1 MLDSGCGALL
11 CDVDDVE
18 VVPLPPPPNNE
29 NVCASFFCL
38 MRAAAEMADS
48 SPFLLGV
55 AVVVSLELGIGLLL
69 VAALVMVL
77 RTGEAVELP
86 ELVLP

>member
-11 CDVDDVE
+11 CDEDDVV
-18 VVPLPPPPNNE
+18 VVPLPPPNSE

-77 RTGEAVELP
+77 RMGEAVELP

>member
-1 MLDSGCGALL
+1 
-11 CDVDDVE
+11 
-18 VVPLPPPPNNE
+18 
-29 NVCASFFCL
+29 
-38 MRAAAEMADS
+38 MADS

-77 RTGEAVELP
+77 RMGEAVELP

>member
-1 MLDSGCGALL
+1 
-11 CDVDDVE
+11 
-18 VVPLPPPPNNE
+18 
-29 NVCASFFCL
+29 

-48 SPFLLGV
+48 SPFFLLGV
-55 AVVVSLELGIGLLL
+55 VVVVVSLELGIGLLL
-69 VAALVMVL
+69 VAALVMAL